1 MSTRR
6 KFVTALNVI
15 AVCIASLSY
24 VVHRISIAQTP
35 VVISSVEMQ
44 HVPIPTIAAPHHPGC
59 GPSCVITSRSVLIP

>member
-1 MSTRR
+1 MSIRR
-6 KFVTALNVI
+6 KFVIALNVI

-24 VVHRISIAQTP
+24 VVPRISISQTP

-44 HVPIPTIAAPHHPGC
+44 LVPIPTIAAPHPGC